1 MKLEDVKKVE
11 LGIFPTPL
19 QRMTNLEKEI
29 GVQNLYIKRDDM
41 TDIGLSGN
49 KIRKLEYLIKE
60 AVDQKCDTLLTFGGP
75 QTNHGRLVASA
86 AVRCNMKSILVL
98 DGERPEY
105 ASGNIIL
112 DEMLGSDLYFV
123 GDKNKDEL
131 VKEIIEK
138 YEQNG
143 RKVYTIP
150 VGGSNTTGAVGY
162 VNMVKELMEQI
173 EDMNINPKY
182 IVTACGSM
190 GTFCGIWAG
199 IKYYQAPFE
208 VIPVAVNP
216 LTNFREDHAA
226 ELINNISREYELNIS
241 CSADELHLNFN
252 RGKEIYSG
260 TAYNVPDEQTQRAMH
275 VLAKTE
281 AIFTD
286 PCYSGKAFHG
296 FLDMVENVL
305 PKDSGVIFLHT
316 GGIPAIWT
324 KEHLDFAQSIYW
336 NK

>member
-131 VKEIIEK
+131 VKKNKKK
-138 YEQNG
+138 Y
-143 RKVYTIP
+143 
-150 VGGSNTTGAVGY
+150 
-162 VNMVKELMEQI
+162 
-173 EDMNINPKY
+173 
-182 IVTACGSM
+182 
-190 GTFCGIWAG
+190 
-199 IKYYQAPFE
+199 
-208 VIPVAVNP
+208 
-216 LTNFREDHAA
+216 
-226 ELINNISREYELNIS
+226 
-241 CSADELHLNFN
+241 
-252 RGKEIYSG
+252 
-260 TAYNVPDEQTQRAMH
+260 
-275 VLAKTE
+275 
-281 AIFTD
+281 
-286 PCYSGKAFHG
+286 
-296 FLDMVENVL
+296 
-305 PKDSGVIFLHT
+305 
-316 GGIPAIWT
+316 
-324 KEHLDFAQSIYW
+324 
-336 NK
+336 